1 MVEYGTFFS
10 AVIFRVCMYEKN
22 GTKKLGGMSG
32 VLPEMG
38 V

>member
-1 MVEYGTFFS
+1 MVDNGTFFS
-10 AVIFRVCMYEKN
+10 AAIFRVWMYEKN